1 MIKQTYEGREIPI
14 YSVKDSKKFK
24 DIQARLLFNLCETSI
39 TCRIVENVCNIVVF
53 DSSWLVFTNYYI

>member
-1 MIKQTYEGREIPI
+1 MNNKFMIKQTYEGREIPI

-53 DSSWLVFTNYYI
+53 DSS

>member
-1 MIKQTYEGREIPI
+1 MNNKFMIKQTYKDREILI

-53 DSSWLVFTNYYI
+53 DSS

>member
-1 MIKQTYEGREIPI
+1 MIKETYEGRKIPV

-39 TCRIVENVCNIVVF
+39 TCRMVENV
-53 DSSWLVFTNYYI
+53 